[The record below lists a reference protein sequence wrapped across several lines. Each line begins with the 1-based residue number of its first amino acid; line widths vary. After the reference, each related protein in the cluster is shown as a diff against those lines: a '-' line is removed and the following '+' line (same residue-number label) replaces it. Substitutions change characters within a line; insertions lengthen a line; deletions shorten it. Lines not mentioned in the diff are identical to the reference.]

1 MAEEEQEEQTNVAA
15 AAPAPSSG
23 GKLVMVSTLVNMVAT
38 LGIIVMLVL
47 AHQKEASSPS
57 VEDIATGKPAKGH
70 GGGEK
75 KAEGGHGGESAKE
88 ESLVDSGKIVPLDQ
102 FTVNLSSGTGT
113 MPRYI
118 RINISMEL
126 EQNASE
132 EEFKIKTP
140 RVRDTVISLLNSKKP
155 SDISTVEG
163 REVLKDELKRAINGY
178 MAQSK
183 VKSIYFTNFGISN

>member
-1 MAEEEQEEQTNVAA
+1 MADEEQEEQTNVTA
-15 AAPAPSSG
+15 AAPAPSGG

-38 LGIIVMLVL
+38 IGIVVMLVL
-47 AHQKEASSPS
+47 AHRKEASSPS
-57 VEDIATGKPAKGH
+57 VEDIAAGKPAKSH
-70 GGGEK
+70 GGGE
-75 KAEGGHGGESAKE
+75 GAKE
-88 ESLVDSGKIVPLDQ
+88 ESLVDSGKIIPLDQ

-118 RINISMEL
+118 RINISVEL
-126 EQNASE
+126 EQNAPE

-155 SDISTVEG
+155 GDISAVEG
-163 REVLKDELKRAINGY
+163 REALKDELKRAINGY
-178 MAQSK
+178 MTQSK